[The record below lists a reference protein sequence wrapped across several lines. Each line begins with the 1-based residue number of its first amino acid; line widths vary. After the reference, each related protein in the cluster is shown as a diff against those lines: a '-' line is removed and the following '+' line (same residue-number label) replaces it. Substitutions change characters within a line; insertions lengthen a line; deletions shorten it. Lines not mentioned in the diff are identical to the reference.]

1 MKKYCIYADF
11 NKQNNYSE
19 WIKEDINKA
28 GVGLVAYLMKT
39 DYAFKDLPE
48 NKLEFSQWNRIN

>member
-28 GVGLVAYLMKT
+28 GAGLVAYLMKT

-48 NKLEFSQWNRIN
+48 NKLEFSQWN